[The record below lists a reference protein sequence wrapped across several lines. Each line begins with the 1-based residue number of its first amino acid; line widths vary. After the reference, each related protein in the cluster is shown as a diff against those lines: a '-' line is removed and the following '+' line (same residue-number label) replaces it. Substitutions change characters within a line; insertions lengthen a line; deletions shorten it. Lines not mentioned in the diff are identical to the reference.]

1 MSQYSCMRAKTSEN
15 LCCIAFRVIQCS
27 NGDGG
32 CVVIYSACKGLPIK
46 WCTLFLGTSYF
57 NSAVTGRMVGIEKQF
72 AAGNNRGLG
81 S

>member
-1 MSQYSCMRAKTSEN
+1 MRAKTSEN

-32 CVVIYSACKGLPIK
+32 CAVIYSAPKGLPK

-57 NSAVTGRMVGIEKQF
+57 NSAVTGRMVSIEKQF
-72 AAGNNRGLG
+72 AAVNNRGLG